1 MVIFMVLIGVSAL
14 SAADN
19 STVQGTEVTADTN
32 DVIATSSVD
41 TGVTSSD
48 EAILESSSKAIS
60 TVNDNSKIS
69 TNKIRSNSKSLK
81 NDANTTRNTYYVSL
95 NGSSKNDGLTPST
108 AYDFKS
114 VFGSFPNGETKFNNS
129 VIIVQEGVYNINGSV
144 APQGLIYT
152 SSDNCGNFVLD
163 VIGNGTVVFNGQT
176 GSTIWYNIA
185 SYSSGSSITLNNI
198 KFTNGTAFL
207 NTGWFSKNYKYG
219 GALYN
224 RRGNLT
230 VVNCTFENNSANGTA
245 YSLGGAIT
253 NYQGNLAIINSI
265 FLNNFVNGTVTYGGA
280 VANMAGT
287 CTIEN
292 STFKNNR
299 AKATTKV
306 NDAQSIGPI
315 EASYAGAVGTYSSGT
330 TYINGSTFINNTAGS
345 GGAVGNVNSV
355 TIVSNSTFTKNNAEN
370 GGAIGSY
377 TSSYGLDTQ
386 YTIIEN
392 NTIINNTGVNGGG
405 ISVLEGNSTINGNV
419 IANNTGVSGGAIA
432 VETGNVTITKNTI
445 VNNTAVS
452 GAGIGSYEGNTFI
465 AENTIANNKATS
477 LAGAIGTSNG
487 ILTIK
492 NNTIANN
499 TAPQGGA
506 VYNNQ
511 TTDILNNIFF
521 NNTVTS
527 ENGYVVFNEPRKSI
541 TIVDNRFYNNTDFKR
556 DMLFNDL
563 TSERTTGNIYISNFL
578 ETNTDTKLENVTIPA
593 DYSTTITIDI
603 RDVYNDTV
611 RNGNITVYINGK
623 KYNTYE
629 VKDGASALITIPKS
643 DLGAL
648 NNLVFEYTSSD
659 LSYQPL
665 NLTATIISI
674 RNTKITVNANDTN
687 YGNKTS
693 VVTKLVD
700 EDGNPVANA
709 NVVLY
714 INGKAMM
721 VTTDSEGSYTYELVT
736 DNLDVNTVVAIY
748 NGDAY
753 YRSSYGVNTFNVY
766 RLNTTTSVIIP
777 KTTVGDDATI
787 KGKLVDQFG
796 TPIANADMVL
806 IINGTNYAVKTDENG
821 SFTYNIPGITNNT
834 VITAVYSGNKT
845 YAESLNSGVA
855 QLVKRATIVT
865 IDPIKG
871 IIGEKITLTAHV
883 IDEKG
888 NSVSGGNLVFKLN
901 GKTLRIDG
909 SFNSTASPLKFKVV
923 NGTVEY
929 TMIAD
934 LYLRNA
940 KNITATY
947 SGSSACESNI
957 SNVAEAQIAKRS
969 ATIKVTTINYT
980 LADKDIVFTANIT
993 DVTPHAENVT
1003 AVDNGGYVIFK
1014 INGKTLKDETGSPIK
1029 VAVENNT
1036 ASYVYHVPAGTAS
1049 VDANG
1054 NLRSYT
1060 VTALYINDIFYPNTR
1075 NVTAFSVE
1083 KSPINIQFG
1092 KVVINNNTKTLSIKG
1107 NITDYNNNLLV
1118 GTNKVCVKVNGVTI
1132 KDENNKTIYYTVN
1145 NGNIDLSNISV
1156 SNFKKYNNVMIVT
1169 GDRQAYLEGRN
1180 STSNITIED

>member
-19 STVQGTEVTADTN
+19 STVNSNEVTAATN
-32 DVIATSSVD
+32 DVIATSDVD
-41 TGVTSSD
+41 TSITSND
-48 EAILESSSKAIS
+48 EVILESSSKTIS

-95 NGSSKNDGLTPST
+95 NGSSTNDGLTPST

-129 VIIVQEGVYNINGSV
+129 IIIVQEGVYNINGSV

-152 SSDNCGNFVLD
+152 SGDNCGNFVLN
-163 VIGNGTVVFNGQT
+163 VKGNGTVVFNGQT

-185 SYSSGSSITLNNI
+185 SSSSGSSITLNNI

-207 NTGWFSKNYKYG
+207 NSGWFTKNYKYG

-224 RRGNLT
+224 KRGDLT
-230 VVNCTFENNSANGTA
+230 VINCTFENNSANGTA

-253 NYQGNLAIINSI
+253 NYQGKLAIIDSI
-265 FLNNFVNGTVTYGGA
+265 FQNNFVNGTVTYGGA
-280 VANMAGT
+280 VANMEGT

-292 STFKNNR
+292 STFKNNS

-306 NDAQSIGPI
+306 NDAQSISPI
-315 EASYAGAVGTYSSGT
+315 EAAYAGAVGTYSYGT
-330 TYINGSTFINNTAGS
+330 TYVTGSTFINNTAGS
-345 GGAVGNVNSV
+345 GGAVGNVNSI
-355 TIVSNSTFTKNNAEN
+355 TIVSNSTFIENNAEN

-377 TSSYGLDTQ
+377 TSSYVLDNQ
-386 YTIIEN
+386 YTIIDN

-405 ISVLEGNSTINGNV
+405 I
-419 IANNTGVSGGAIA
+419 
-432 VETGNVTITKNTI
+432 
-445 VNNTAVS
+445 
-452 GAGIGSYEGNTFI
+452 GSYEGNTVVT
-465 AENTIANNKATS
+465 ENTIANNKATS

-487 ILTIK
+487 IITIN

-499 TAPQGGA
+499 TAAQGGA

-511 TTDILNNIFF
+511 TTGMLNNIFF

-527 ENGYVVFNEPRKSI
+527 ENGYVIFNEPRKSI
-541 TIVDNRFYNNTDFKR
+541 TIVYNKFYNNTDFKR

-578 ETNTDTKLENVTIPA
+578 ETNTDTKLENLTIPS
-593 DYSTTITIDI
+593 DYTTTITIDI

-629 VKDGASALITIPKS
+629 VKDGESALITIPKS

-648 NNLVFEYTSSD
+648 NKLVFEYTSPD

-674 RNTKITVNANDTN
+674 RNTKVTVTAKDTN

-693 VVTKLVD
+693 IVTKLVD

-714 INGKAMM
+714 INGKAME
-721 VTTDSEGSYTYELVT
+721 VTTDNEGSYTYELVT

-753 YRSSYGVNTFNVY
+753 YRSSYNVDTFKVY
-766 RLNTTTSVIIP
+766 RLNTTTSVTIP
-777 KTTVGDDATI
+777 RITVGDDATI
-787 KGKLVDQFG
+787 KGNLVDQFS

-806 IINGTNYAVKTDENG
+806 IINGTHYAVKTDENG
-821 SFTYNIPGITNNT
+821 SFTYNIQGITNNT

-845 YAESLNSGVA
+845 YAESLTSEVA

-947 SGSSACESNI
+947 SGSSACESNT

-969 ATIKVTTINYT
+969 ATIKVTTINNT

-993 DVTPHAENVT
+993 DVTPHAENIT

-1014 INGKTLKDETGSPIK
+1014 INGKTLKDENDSPIK
-1029 VAVENNT
+1029 VAVENNI
-1036 ASYVYHVPAGTAS
+1036 ASYVYHVPVGTAS

-1060 VTALYINDIFYPNTR
+1060 VTAVYANDIFYPDTR
-1075 NVTAFSVE
+1075 NITAFSVE

-1092 KVVINNNTKTLSIKG
+1092 EVVINNATKTLSIKG

-1145 NGNIDLSNISV
+1145 NGNIDLSNINV